1 MNNEVKKY
9 FTALPEDRGAI
20 IMDLHNLIISMYP
33 DVKIDMSYRM
43 PTYKIQDGWLAI
55 ANQKNYV
62 SLYTCGAHHL
72 KEFKEK
78 YPSIK
83 TGKGCIN
90 FKVTDTLPISAI
102 KQVVNHAIQ
111 YPK

>member
-1 MNNEVKKY
+1 M
-9 FTALPEDRGAI
+9 TLH
-20 IMDLHNLIISMYP
+20 DLIVDVYP
-33 DVKIDMSYRM
+33 DAQIDMSYKM
-43 PTYKIQDGWLAI
+43 PTYKVNDGWVSL

-78 YPSIK
+78 YPSIQ

-90 FKVTDTLPISAI
+90 FKKTDTLPIEAL
-102 KQVVNHAIQ
+102 KMVVKHAIEH
-111 YPK
+111 PKKL